1 MQNKINIFKNNNVK
15 GQARFK
21 EFKDFKNKKQQM
33 EVDFKR
39 LLGFYDFNKSA
50 LISEFAMKDFHA
62 YLDKNRIYLTKH
74 LDEYSKLIINLN
86 VVEKINSVVNFDE
99 TKMLFASKNYLPR
112 NSCKIFQPVDRT
124 NEVVMYDAESER
136 FKKISLY
143 PKKMPGFSFLP
154 FSRYINFNGRLF
166 VSGGYEESKLSR
178 TFWAIEDQSLLNI
191 HDTGSAGM
199 GKYGNLASI
208 NNEFYANVNKSFIFE
223 DENLPNV
230 NVIRCANMIHSRA
243 GHAMVG
249 LSPSLILN
257 FGGTE
262 GNKTCEVFHFETNRW
277 EEISSI
283 NESRIDPS
291 AFIFKNFVY
300 IFFGLRFD
308 RSTKK
313 FTFLDTI
320 ERISLLSMQSSEWEY
335 VLPKHVGSFPMEKL
349 PRSLC
354 GIVIKGNSSVIYLCG
369 GQVDKEKYST
379 DVFEYNVELNTMGYS
394 DKKLPKPTA
403 FLEQNFVY
411 IFKTGINYD
420 MYGDIF
426 YYHHSDN
433 FTFSFQKI

>member
-1 MQNKINIFKNNNVK
+1 
-15 GQARFK
+15 
-21 EFKDFKNKKQQM
+21 
-33 EVDFKR
+33 
-39 LLGFYDFNKSA
+39 
-50 LISEFAMKDFHA
+50 
-62 YLDKNRIYLTKH
+62 
-74 LDEYSKLIINLN
+74 
-86 VVEKINSVVNFDE
+86 
-99 TKMLFASKNYLPR
+99 
-112 NSCKIFQPVDRT
+112 
-124 NEVVMYDAESER
+124 
-136 FKKISLY
+136 
-143 PKKMPGFSFLP
+143 MPGFSFLP

-320 ERISLLSMQSSEWEY
+320 ERISLLNMQSSEWEY

-354 GIVIKGNSSVIYLCG
+354 GIAIKGNSSVIYLCG

-379 DVFEYNVELNTMGYS
+379 DVFEYNIELNTMGYS

-426 YYHHSDN
+426 YYHPSDN

>member
-379 DVFEYNVELNTMGYS
+379 DVFEYNVELNTIGYS